1 MFDSP
6 PVFAWVLPVIVRLQ
20 PGKEETFSP
29 CHGHVFFVFPTW
41 STFEASSNDEGTWWE
56 GPGQAGQGQGQGQEQ
71 DKGKGKGSGAG
82 VGRTY
87 ANPGRPKSFQ
97 PTQQDRQQTG
107 DIAEYFRRTQNTPRP
122 EARVFAGAQ
131 MRGGLEASRPRASP
145 ATDAAPNASRPLASP
160 ATDAAP
166 NSEILADFLAEYG
179 SGSEDADP
187 SHPDEGLDVIDVD
200 QEASQAADS
209 RMKELRK
216 KWTAHVKKTQQG
228 KDREEVQL
236 PDPLIEKL
244 ETMIKNKSKRAKNVR
259 ISWSLEDKRTVLA
272 VFKVLN
278 RK

>member
-1 MFDSP
+1 MKG
-6 PVFAWVLPVIVRLQ
+6 LGGR
-20 PGKEETFSP
+20 
-29 CHGHVFFVFPTW
+29 
-41 STFEASSNDEGTWWE
+41 
-56 GPGQAGQGQGQGQEQ
+56 GQGKPGRG
-71 DKGKGKGSGAG
+71 KGKGKGKGKDSGAG
-82 VGRTY
+82 VGSTY

-97 PTQQDRQQTG
+97 PTQQDRQRTG
-107 DIAEYFRRTQNTPRP
+107 DIAEYFRRMQSTPRP

-131 MRGGLEASRPRASP
+131 MRGGLEASRPHHRWASP
-145 ATDAAPNASRPLASP
+145 ASDAPRASQATDAGPNASRLRAP
-160 ATDAAP
+160 AADAAP
-166 NSEILADFLAEYG
+166 NSEILAGFLAEYG

-187 SHPDEGLDVIDVD
+187 SHPDEGPDVIDVD

-216 KWTAHVKKTQQG
+216 KWTALVKKTQQG

-244 ETMIKNKSKRAKNVR
+244 ETMIQNKKKRAKNVR
-259 ISWSLEDKRTVLA
+259 TSWSLEDKRTVLA

>member
-1 MFDSP
+1 MFYMENMYIEGVNLLHAST
-6 PVFAWVLPVIVRLQ
+6 
-20 PGKEETFSP
+20 PGPFS
-29 CHGHVFFVFPTW
+29 
-41 STFEASSNDEGTWWE
+41 
-56 GPGQAGQGQGQGQEQ
+56 
-71 DKGKGKGSGAG
+71 
-82 VGRTY
+82 
-87 ANPGRPKSFQ
+87 
-97 PTQQDRQQTG
+97 
-107 DIAEYFRRTQNTPRP
+107 PRP

-131 MRGGLEASRPRASP
+131 MRGGLEASRPHHWWASPASDAPRASP
-145 ATDAAPNASRPLASP
+145 ATDADPNASRPRAP

-166 NSEILADFLAEYG
+166 NSEILAGFLAEYG

-187 SHPDEGLDVIDVD
+187 SHPDEGPDVIDVD

-216 KWTAHVKKTQQG
+216 KWTALVKKTQQG

-244 ETMIKNKSKRAKNVR
+244 ETMIKNKKKRAKNVR
-259 ISWSLEDKRTVLA
+259 TSWSLEDKWTVLA

>member
-1 MFDSP
+1 MKG
-6 PVFAWVLPVIVRLQ
+6 LGGR
-20 PGKEETFSP
+20 
-29 CHGHVFFVFPTW
+29 
-41 STFEASSNDEGTWWE
+41 
-56 GPGQAGQGQGQGQEQ
+56 GQGKPGRG
-71 DKGKGKGSGAG
+71 KGKGKGKGKDSGAG
-82 VGRTY
+82 VGSTY

-97 PTQQDRQQTG
+97 PTQQDRQRTG
-107 DIAEYFRRTQNTPRP
+107 DIAEYFRRMQSTPRP

-131 MRGGLEASRPRASP
+131 MRGGLEASRPHHRWASP
-145 ATDAAPNASRPLASP
+145 ASDAPRASQATDAGPNASRLRAP
-160 ATDAAP
+160 AADAAP
-166 NSEILADFLAEYG
+166 NSEILAGFLAEYG

-187 SHPDEGLDVIDVD
+187 SNEGPDVIDVD

-216 KWTAHVKKTQQG
+216 KWTALVKKTQQG

-244 ETMIKNKSKRAKNVR
+244 ETMIQNKKKRAKNVR
-259 ISWSLEDKRTVLA
+259 TSWSLEDKRTVLA